1 MSKLPGIPSYRTGD
15 RALAATLGALVEHA
29 EVRSGSRGKPEDRG
43 ATQADIAAL
52 QRQIDALTAPAQKRN
67 ASDIRIDLGGGA
79 TGTIPLDVLVDS
91 LLTNQKFNTAIEST
105 AAAQGATT
113 NTSSD
118 ANRVEVALR
127 AAIEELQARVL
138 GNVSLADSAFELR
151 NGKVAIKP
159 EVLIINEFGTEEI
172 FLDIQ
177 KRLYAGTLQTKINL
191 SPDSILFNGFTVLA
205 IMDFIQA
212 NIDSLQA
219 KTSTLQGQVGSLPG
233 QVASVQGQ
241 INSLQG
247 EVNTKLAVAGTSLG
261 GPGTAFTHTLSVS
274 QNGITV
280 RLPAFYP

>member
-52 QRQIDALTAPAQKRN
+52 QRQIDALMAPAQKRN
-67 ASDIRIDLGGGA
+67 ESDIRIDLGGGA

-138 GNVSLADSAFELR
+138 GDVSLADSAFELR
-151 NGKVAIKP
+151 EGKVAIKP
-159 EVLIINEFGTEEI
+159 EVLIVNQFGTEEI
-172 FLDIQ
+172 FDDIQ
-177 KRLYAGTLQTKINL
+177 KRLYLGETPTKISL
-191 SPDSILFNGFTVLA
+191 KSDSILFNGHTVKKL
-205 IMDFIQA
+205 MDHIQA
-212 NIDSLQA
+212 GLEDLDGRA
-219 KTSTLQGQVGSLPG
+219 KTLEGN
-233 QVASVQGQ
+233 ASSVPSHSHEG
-241 INSLQG
+241 L
-247 EVNTKLAVAGTSLG
+247 LAVSGPPTDGSSFVGWLSATIGGTVYKLPYWLG
-261 GPGTAFTHTLSVS
+261 A
-274 QNGITV
+274 
-280 RLPAFYP
+280 